1 MLNLKSNKII
11 KLDYVLIFFIC
22 SLPLVLISGPF
33 LPDLFVVLSGLIF
46 IYLMFKK
53 KISFNFFN
61 KYVFLLLSFYLVS
74 IISSFL
80 SNNIIMSFESSLF
93 YFRFYFLPLVMFYLL
108 LKFESKLISLIC
120 IILYISLIIIFI
132 SILYEGLLNGFNDP
146 QYSGLFGDEHIAGS
160 FTSRFYPL
168 IVCLTFFIISEDN
181 KYLPY
186 ILALVIIMSSLIL
199 LLSGERASI
208 VYFFISNLF
217 FLFFLP
223 KFKKIF
229 LIIFSALILILSV
242 NISNIKSIDRIINKT
257 YDQIFTSINGQNPSL
272 VAFSPHHQSHYLT
285 AYKMFKHN
293 PIIGI
298 GPKLFRE
305 ECDHDKYFSRFK
317 WVPYNLV
324 DNNGPIPREYI
335 RPFGVTGRWIS
346 GCSTHPHNSYM
357 QLLAETGVIGFG
369 IFLFFFIMVFS
380 KMIRECKNFY
390 QKIYKKNKHHYILFS
405 SLLSIFISLFP
416 LIPTGSIFN
425 NWVNVVYYFPIGL
438 LIYSL
443 NKTKLR

>member
-1 MLNLKSNKII
+1 MLNLNSNKII

-53 KISFNFFN
+53 KILFNFFN

-132 SILYEGLLNGFNDP
+132 SILYEGFLNGFNDP

-186 ILALVIIMSSLIL
+186 ILALVIIM
-199 LLSGERASI
+199 
-208 VYFFISNLF
+208 
-217 FLFFLP
+217 
-223 KFKKIF
+223 
-229 LIIFSALILILSV
+229 
-242 NISNIKSIDRIINKT
+242 
-257 YDQIFTSINGQNPSL
+257 
-272 VAFSPHHQSHYLT
+272 
-285 AYKMFKHN
+285 
-293 PIIGI
+293 
-298 GPKLFRE
+298 
-305 ECDHDKYFSRFK
+305 
-317 WVPYNLV
+317 
-324 DNNGPIPREYI
+324 
-335 RPFGVTGRWIS
+335 
-346 GCSTHPHNSYM
+346 
-357 QLLAETGVIGFG
+357 
-369 IFLFFFIMVFS
+369 
-380 KMIRECKNFY
+380 
-390 QKIYKKNKHHYILFS
+390 
-405 SLLSIFISLFP
+405 
-416 LIPTGSIFN
+416 
-425 NWVNVVYYFPIGL
+425 
-438 LIYSL
+438 
-443 NKTKLR
+443 